1 MKRRNKDRLWWW
13 ISFIVIAVIGILA
26 GYFLGMEQ
34 GRKDAE
40 RPSVEKAPPPK
51 KQAPPEQAPMAKGPV
66 VLPDAQELKPPDEK
80 TYCERIEQEIQDYFK
95 YLNGKGYVRHL
106 SESLDTYA
114 QFKAMIRKLSAK
126 LPIPS
131 GEGIDSSIINDNI
144 FFFFR
149 GLERSDFRLIRD
161 ILKNEGENL
170 EPTLDLFYR
179 WSTLGS
185 RCPDPD
191 GNRPSREVLY
201 HYAGFFL
208 NTIGGRSYLF
218 RRPLGLRLLFSYYS
232 LLILQEA
239 DRQGRNSYGIDILP
253 FIAPLSR
260 EIALYPDFRFK
271 QTYIKKLEEME
282 KEYIK
287 KRQ

>member
-1 MKRRNKDRLWWW
+1 MKKKDKGRLWWW
-13 ISFIVIAVIGILA
+13 VSILVIGVAAILA
-26 GYFLGMEQ
+26 GYFWGMEQ
-34 GRKDAE
+34 GRKEAE
-40 RPSVEKAPPPK
+40 KPAVEKAPPPK
-51 KQAPPEQAPMAKGPV
+51 KQAPPEQAPVAKGPV
-66 VLPDAQELKPPDEK
+66 VIPDIKELTPPDEK

-106 SESLDTYA
+106 SEGLDTHA
-114 QFKAMIRKLSAK
+114 QFKAMIRKLSAR
-126 LPIPS
+126 LPVPA

-144 FFFFR
+144 FLFFR
-149 GLERSDFRLIRD
+149 VLDKNDFRLIRD
-161 ILKNEGENL
+161 ILKNEGEDL

-185 RCPDPD
+185 RCPDPE
-191 GNRPSREVLY
+191 GIRPSRDVLY

-208 NTIGGRSYLF
+208 NTIGGRSYLY
-218 RRPLGLRLLFSYYS
+218 RRPVGLRLLCSYYS

-239 DRQGRNSYGIDILP
+239 DKQGRNSYGIDVLP
-253 FIAPLSR
+253 FIAPLAR

-271 QTYIKKLEEME
+271 QTYLKNLEGME
-282 KEYIK
+282 KEYLR